1 MINIGWILTGP
12 ILLGA
17 MTAAGIS
24 LWIKR
29 RRKSQ
34 AVFDSFTKM
43 QSDLTS
49 FDEKKNKAD

>member
-1 MINIGWILTGP
+1 MMNIEWVLTGP
-12 ILLGA
+12 ILLVA
-17 MTAAGIS
+17 ITAAGIS

-43 QSDLTS
+43 QSDLTG
-49 FDEKKNKAD
+49 FEEKGNKND

>member
-1 MINIGWILTGP
+1 MMDIEWVLTGP

-17 MTAAGIS
+17 ITVAGIS

-43 QSDLTS
+43 QSDLTG
-49 FDEKKNKAD
+49 FEEKGNKKD

>member
-1 MINIGWILTGP
+1 MMDIGWVLTGP

-29 RRKSQ
+29 RRASQ

-43 QSDLTS
+43 QSDLTG
-49 FDEKKNKAD
+49 FEEKGNMKD